1 MKDGEILEKKEIIES
16 IAKRGNGSI
25 YLGVVGAVRT
35 GKSTFIKRFIEN
47 LVVPNITDEYEK
59 KRCLDEIPQSAQG
72 KAIMTTEPKFVPS
85 NGATVQVEEFLT
97 NIHLVDCVGFV
108 IPGATGYEDED
119 GNPRMVKT
127 PWFPDSIPFV
137 EAAQVGTEKVIRD
150 HATIGIV
157 VTTDA
162 SFGEISRNNY
172 LEAEERVIN
181 ELKDIGKPFI
191 VVLNSVHPTNTETV
205 RLAKDMEDTYNVPVI
220 PISAE
225 KMNEVEIME
234 ILKKALYEFPVLDI
248 KVNIPDWI
256 DALPSTHDVKKHYLD
271 KIRESVI
278 SVEKIKDIDYILE
291 HFNDSEYISKSYI
304 SELDAATGTVTINL
318 EASEE
323 LYNTILKSI
332 MGDAAT
338 NKAGLIKIFATYKE
352 TKEEM
357 DLIKGALNVARKS
370 GYGIVYPTIKD
381 MKLETPE
388 IIKQGSRYGVKLK
401 ATASSV
407 HLMKV
412 EVQSTFEPIIG
423 SEAQSKELI
432 NYLMKD
438 YEKDPN
444 SIWQSEIFGRSLEE
458 IVQEGIQA
466 KLSMMPD
473 ATRYKLSQT
482 VTKIV
487 NKGAN
492 NLIAFV
498 I

>member
-1 MKDGEILEKKEIIES
+1 MKDGEILEKKELLGAIS
-16 IAKRGNGSI
+16 KRGNGSI

-47 LVVPNITDEYEK
+47 LVVPNITDEYERK
-59 KRCLDEIPQSAQG
+59 HCLDEIPQSAQG
-72 KAIMTTEPKFVPS
+72 KTIMTTEPKFVPS
-85 NGATVQVEEFLT
+85 NGAVVQVDEFST
-97 NIHLVDCVGFV
+97 NIKLVDCVGFV
-108 IPGATGYEDED
+108 IPGCNGYEDEE

-127 PWFPDSIPFV
+127 PWFEDSIPFI
-137 EAAQVGTEKVIRD
+137 EAAQIGTEKVIRD

-157 VTTDA
+157 VTSDG
-162 SFGEISRNNY
+162 SFGEIPRDNY
-172 LEAEERVIN
+172 KDAEIKVIN
-181 ELKDIGKPFI
+181 ELKEIGKPFI
-191 VVLNSVHPTNTETV
+191 VILNSLHPTNTETI
-205 RLAKDMEDTYNVPVI
+205 RIAKELEEDYDVPVM

-234 ILKKALYEFPVLDI
+234 ILKKALYEFPVIDI
-248 KVNIPDWI
+248 KVNVPDWI
-256 DALPSTHDVKKHYLD
+256 DALPKSNEIKQHYLD

-278 SVEKIKDIDYILE
+278 SVEKIKDIDFILE
-291 HFNDSEYISKSYI
+291 HFQDSEYIAKSYI
-304 SELDAATGTVTINL
+304 SELDAASGTVTINL
-318 EASEE
+318 EARED
-323 LYNTILKSI
+323 LYNEVLKEI
-332 MGDAAT
+332 MGDTAMS
-338 NKAGLIKIFATYKE
+338 KAGMIKIFANYKE
-352 TKEEM
+352 AKEEM
-357 DLIKGALNVARKS
+357 DGIKTALNVARQS

-388 IIKQGSRYGVKLK
+388 IVKQGTRYGVKLK

-423 SEAQSKELI
+423 SEQQSKELI

-444 SIWQSEIFGRSLEE
+444 SIWQSEIFGRSLEA

-466 KLSMMPD
+466 KLSMMPE

-492 NLIAFV
+492 NLIAIV
-498 I
+498 L